1 MVALRGTR
9 EAMTVRRGEPAGRRE
24 FLTASLL
31 AAGAVPRVG
40 ADSASFSGKITDVEG
55 VRAGHYTDK
64 RRPTGCTVLIFDRGA
79 AAGVDV
85 RGSAPGTRETD
96 LLNPLNTVQRVNAIV
111 LSGGSAYGLATA
123 HGVVR
128 YLEERHQGYAVDN
141 VVVPIVPAAIL
152 YDLSMGDASIRPD
165 ADAGYQACLAATS
178 GAVAEGNVGAGAGAL
193 VGQMFGHKRAMKSGL
208 GTASVR
214 IPGTGLVVGAIVA
227 VNAAGDVRDPRS
239 GAILAGA
246 RTADGKGFADTMAQI
261 LKGYRIDARPGTHTT
276 IGVVATNAKCSKAEA
291 TKIAQMAHDGLA
303 RAINP
308 VHTPNDGDAL
318 FAACTGTSQDSAN
331 VGALGAIA
339 AEVVSYGV
347 VRAVQMATG
356 ILGVPAMR
364 DLGTFVA

>member
-1 MVALRGTR
+1 MVALHYVRKALTMGRGDKR
-9 EAMTVRRGEPAGRRE
+9 GRRE
-24 FLTASLL
+24 FLATSLL
-31 AAGAVPRVG
+31 AANALPAVA
-40 ADSASFSGKITDVEG
+40 ADSVRFFGKITDVDG

-64 RRPTGCTVLIFDRGA
+64 RRPTGCTVLIFDEGA
-79 AAGVDV
+79 VAGVDV

-111 LSGGSAYGLATA
+111 LSGGSAYGLASA

-128 YLEERHQGYAVDN
+128 YLEERHKGYAVDN

-165 ADAGYQACLAATS
+165 AESGYQACLAATS

-239 GAILAGA
+239 DKILAGA

-261 LKGYRIDARPGTHTT
+261 LKGYSIEARPGAHTT
-276 IGVVATNAKCSKAEA
+276 IGVVATNAKCSKSEA

-303 RAINP
+303 RTINP
-308 VHTPNDGDAL
+308 VHTPYDGDAL
-318 FAACTGTSQDSAN
+318 FAACTGTNETSAN

-339 AEVVSYGV
+339 AEVVSSAV

-356 ILGVPAMR
+356 VLGVPAMR
-364 DLGTFVA
+364 DVERV